1 MFENRRFSA
10 FISFQ
15 KSEGSNNM
23 STIEKKFNNGE
34 IIIREG
40 DIGNSFF
47 QLLDGKATV
56 FANYGKEDQVELG
69 TISAGEYFGE
79 MAVIESYPRSSTVV
93 AEGDVTAVE
102 IPDTEMDSFLN
113 EHPEKIIQIMKH
125 LGDRIKAMTENY
137 DEAKGLLADLKSAN
151 EETKT
156 SWFKTMLQKHLTSFK
171 NKKTADTKPSAEALR
186 ESAEKVSKL
195 EAKNIESYKK
205 GTIIFKKG
213 EVGKC
218 MYLVHGGSVG
228 IYSNYGED
236 DQIKLTELY
245 PVACFGEM
253 GMISEEARSATAVS
267 ESDDTYVEII
277 RPDDLEEMFKTSPV
291 KVDMI
296 LRHLSY
302 RLRSL
307 SYDYF
312 KICQELIEN
321 YRT

>member
-1 MFENRRFSA
+1 MNQFLRFGT
-10 FISFQ
+10 FIFTLLILFCISQ
-15 KSEGSNNM
+15 PGLAKEKTESQIL
-23 STIEKKFNNGE
+23 IERLVISYAAYGE
-34 IIIREG
+34 R
-40 DIGNSFF
+40 DD
-47 QLLDGKATV
+47 LAMKAL
-56 FANYGKEDQVELG
+56 E
-69 TISAGEYFGE
+69 
-79 MAVIESYPRSSTVV
+79 
-93 AEGDVTAVE
+93 AVE
-102 IPDTEMDSFLN
+102 ALEPEKADEEAPEALEDSKEIAQAFDELNKTQEALDAELN
-113 EHPEKIIQIMKH
+113 EHPEKIIQIRKH

-156 SWFKTMLQKHLTSFK
+156 SWFKTMLQKHVTFFK